1 MRGSDLKILN
11 GLTLRE
17 GDQFVELHNI
27 QDSVYTINP
36 RRDCDVGVEPGS
48 WILLEF
54 AAAKQNIFEEDN
66 SIDDDE

>member
-11 GLTLRE
+11 DLTLRE
-17 GDQFVELHNI
+17 GDQFVELHEI
-27 QDSVYTINP
+27 QDSLFTINP

-54 AAAKQNIFEEDN
+54 AAAKQSIFEEDI
-66 SIDDDE
+66 SSDEE